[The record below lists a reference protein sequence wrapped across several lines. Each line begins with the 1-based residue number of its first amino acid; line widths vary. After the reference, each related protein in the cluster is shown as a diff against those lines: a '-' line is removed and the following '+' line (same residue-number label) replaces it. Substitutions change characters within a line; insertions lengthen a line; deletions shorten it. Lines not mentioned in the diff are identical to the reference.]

1 MFAPLSEYIEMKL
14 EEAFC
19 KEYRV
24 MSSCDRPTHEW
35 EDYKKAYAD
44 WAVERFLQN
53 DSAPPIHPKRN
64 RHWRSDDV
72 RNINGEVDNGTT

>member
-1 MFAPLSEYIEMKL
+1 MFAPLSEYIEMRL

-19 KEYRV
+19 AEYRV
-24 MSSCDRPTHEW
+24 MSSCDRPTFEW

-53 DSAPPIHPKRN
+53 TSAPPVHPKKKN
-64 RHWRSDDV
+64 RHWSDEHD
-72 RNINGEVDNGTT
+72 GTT